1 MSRDNPRG
9 LVPIRTVIGEM
20 TREMILDREW
30 ARLRARG
37 ERVFV
42 SQVGNPNMRYQFFLD
57 EVRGLNE

>member
-1 MSRDNPRG
+1 
-9 LVPIRTVIGEM
+9 M